1 VSSSD
6 DGTTGVGALL
16 DCSLLDCD
24 EDWTTVSSPE
34 TMSSPETASSP
45 EDNTTIVGALSGS
58 SLLEC
63 SSPENCGSA
72 AASESELSRDRIQ
85 ALWIVRW
92 SVVGCIFPGRN
103 GHPSARLG
111 GPVRGIC

>member
-1 VSSSD
+1 MSSSD

-45 EDNTTIVGALSGS
+45 ETMSSPEDNTTIVGALSGA

-63 SSPENCGSA
+63 SSPENCSSTS
-72 AASESELSRDRIQ
+72 ASESELSRARIRDG
-85 ALWIVRW
+85 I
-92 SVVGCIFPGRN
+92 
-103 GHPSARLG
+103 G
-111 GPVRGIC
+111 GVW